1 MKPPPQLCLILT
13 EANECWSCINS
24 TSTQQVQT
32 VAKII
37 GKFSAELTGINGWYF
52 GMKECEERIDNTYVE
67 IIDL

>member
-1 MKPPPQLCLILT
+1 MSVGPALILHPP
-13 EANECWSCINS
+13 SKYK
-24 TSTQQVQT
+24 T